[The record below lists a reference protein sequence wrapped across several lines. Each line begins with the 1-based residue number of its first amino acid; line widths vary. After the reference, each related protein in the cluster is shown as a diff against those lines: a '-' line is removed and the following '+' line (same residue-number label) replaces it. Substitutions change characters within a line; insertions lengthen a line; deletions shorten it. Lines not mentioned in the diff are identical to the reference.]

1 MEKVKLIILFEY
13 LSRVRRLSFILTTII
28 TPILMLL
35 PLVLSI
41 AFTILGSGKSEIV
54 ILDQSGVPGLFESIK
69 QKTDRVTKYTLSQII
84 VAPDQDIDQFRL
96 AFNSE
101 IEDDSG
107 RAYLVLRKGILDGVS
122 PEYYAGSVGDFG
134 LEILA
139 RNINSAV
146 IDHRLARAGL
156 DAALYL
162 KPMQM
167 NKIKVSATGE
177 AQGGAANL
185 AASFIIFM
193 FTFFGIIGYGSQV
206 MIAII
211 EEKNTRIIEVMAS
224 SARPFEMMMG
234 KLIGIGLVGLTQ
246 YMIWVIAAIPILFAS
261 QSALAA
267 RGVTLSSI
275 PISSSLCFIIYFV
288 LGYFLFA
295 SLYVIGG
302 ALVTDNESGN
312 FVTRF
317 FPIITMIP
325 FFTAPAVIQNPSGTI
340 ALVLSA
346 IPFFTPGIMVLRM
359 GVYSPP
365 LWQILLSML
374 LMVATIA
381 AVIWVA
387 AKIYR
392 TGILI
397 YGKKPGL
404 REIVRWL
411 RYA

>member
-13 LSRVRRLSFILTTII
+13 LSRVRRLSFIITTII

-35 PLVLSI
+35 PMALSI
-41 AFTILGSGKSEIV
+41 VFTVLGSGRNEIV
-54 ILDQSGVPGLFESIK
+54 ILDQSGVPGLYESIK
-69 QKTDRVTKYTLSQII
+69 KKMDGVANYTLSQIV
-84 VAPDQDIDQFRL
+84 VAPDRDIDQFRL
-96 AFNSE
+96 TFNSE
-101 IEDDSG
+101 IENDSG
-107 RAYLVLRKGILDGVS
+107 KAYLVLRKGILEGVS

-134 LEILA
+134 LEILS

-146 IDHRLARAGL
+146 IDERLARAGL
-156 DAALYL
+156 DAKLYL
-162 KPMQM
+162 KTNQM

-177 AQGGAANL
+177 TQGGAANL

-206 MIAII
+206 MVAVI
-211 EEKNTRIIEVMAS
+211 EEKNTRIIEVMVS
-224 SARPFEMMMG
+224 SASPFEMMMG

-246 YMIWVIAAIPILFAS
+246 YLIWVIAAIPILFVS

-267 RGVTLSSI
+267 RGVTLNSI
-275 PISSSLCFIIYFV
+275 PISSLFCFIIYFL

-295 SLYVIGG
+295 SLYIIGG
-302 ALVTDNESGN
+302 ALVTDNETGN
-312 FVTRF
+312 IVTRF
-317 FPIITMIP
+317 FPIFTMLP
-325 FFTAPAVIQNPSGTI
+325 FLTAPAVIQNPSGTI

-374 LMVATIA
+374 LMVSTIA

-397 YGKKPGL
+397 YGKKPRL